1 MCADQVNRWLLLAAT
16 LALTI
21 GGLVYLWDRA
31 PGSTLLLPAYVGRA
45 VGAPSIFGRLGRSL
59 PSFTHSFAF
68 ALLSTLILGRSRRAL
83 VLGCGAWWAIDS
95 LFEIGQ
101 QASVRTHLVP
111 WLPAPLGHYF
121 AHGTFDYL
129 DLLAIALGAIA
140 AALLFCFIL
149 LRESSR

>member
-1 MCADQVNRWLLLAAT
+1 MCADQFDRWVLLTAS
-16 LALTI
+16 LALAI

-45 VGAPSIFGRLGRSL
+45 VGAPSVFGWLGGSL

-101 QASVRTHLVP
+101 QATVRTHLVP
-111 WLPAPLGHYF
+111 WLPAPLGDYF

-129 DLLAIALGAIA
+129 DLLPITLGAVA
-140 AALLFCFIL
+140 AASLFCFIL